1 MTATTAQAPR
11 RAAAEPPRDLRRLWR
26 VLLAV
31 VLPIGPLGVTVLR
44 GIMPYWTSDD
54 VPTMVEKSLADLGAL
69 EATSW
74 LGLVSI
80 PPLLASVLAIGY
92 LARRGAPVLAALGAG
107 ITFLSFLSFSLAG
120 NTDLLV
126 LTLGRAGTDAAT
138 ITDVVE
144 ASLNHPIAIIS
155 IVTFVIGHIVGM
167 VLLAVALRKARV
179 IPGWAAIA
187 LGVSQPVHLVA
198 AVVLPSRALDVVA
211 GWGLTTVGFAMVSV
225 ALLRTPDEEWDL
237 PPVGRAPQPTT
248 ALGAP
253 APARVPT
260 TSRS

>member
-1 MTATTAQAPR
+1 MTATTVQAPSG
-11 RAAAEPPRDLRRLWR
+11 AALAPPRDLRRLWR

-31 VLPIGPLGVTVLR
+31 VLPIGPLGVTILR

-54 VPTMVEKSLADLGAL
+54 VPTMVEKSLTNLGAL

-74 LGLVSI
+74 LGLVST
-80 PPLLASVLAIGY
+80 PPLLASVLVLGH

-107 ITFLSFLSFSLAG
+107 IAFLSFLSFSLAG

-126 LTLGRAGTDAAT
+126 LTLGRAGTDAST
-138 ITDVVE
+138 ITEIVE
-144 ASLNHPIAIIS
+144 VSLDHPIAIIS
-155 IVTFVIGHIVGM
+155 IVTFVVGHIVGM
-167 VLLAVALRKARV
+167 ILLAVALRKARV
-179 IPGWAAIA
+179 IPRWAALA

-198 AVVLPSRALDVVA
+198 AVILPSRALDVVA

-225 ALLRTPDEEWDL
+225 ALLRTVDEEWDL
-237 PPVGRAPQPTT
+237 PPVGRAPRPTT

-253 APARVPT
+253 AAARARAVP
-260 TSRS
+260 RP